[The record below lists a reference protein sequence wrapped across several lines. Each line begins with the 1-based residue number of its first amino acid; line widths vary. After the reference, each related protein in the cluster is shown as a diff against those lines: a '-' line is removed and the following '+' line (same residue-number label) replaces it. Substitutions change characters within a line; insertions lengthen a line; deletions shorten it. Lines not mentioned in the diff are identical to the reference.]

1 MPVESMTPRE
11 RWQAVLR
18 RQKPDRLPMDYT
30 ATPEADRK
38 LLAHVGCADAW
49 EMCAR
54 LHIDR
59 RVWVAPRYVG
69 PPPPEGCNEFGCR
82 FADIAHEGGAYSECV
97 GHPLADCA
105 SIGDIERTY
114 RWPTADDYDYLV
126 VRAQVRGHEPY
137 PVQGGGSEPFL
148 LYAELRGLQQAYR
161 DLIVHPDMVAYCLD
175 RLFDLAYERTRRIY
189 EQLPGRVDLSYI
201 AEDLGSQHDLLF
213 SPQTIRTV
221 LLPRMRRMV
230 ELAHQAG
237 VAAFCHSDGAIRKI
251 IPDLIAIG
259 MDVLNPIQWRCT
271 GMAREEL
278 KRDFGQQIVFHGAM
292 DNQQTLAFGSPDDV
306 RAEVLENI
314 RVLGADGGHIL
325 APCHNIQVVS
335 PPENIVAMYATG
347 YENGWCQ

>member
-30 ATPEADRK
+30 ATPEAERK
-38 LLAHVGCADAW
+38 LLTYLGCADAW
-49 EMCAR
+49 ELCAR
-54 LHIDR
+54 LHIDQ

-69 PPPPEGCNEFGCR
+69 PQPPEGCNEFGCR
-82 FADIAHEGGAYSECV
+82 FVDIAHEGGTYPECV
-97 GHPLADCA
+97 GHPLAGCSSVA
-105 SIGDIERTY
+105 EIERTY
-114 RWPTADDYDYLV
+114 RWPTPDDYDYSVLHD
-126 VRAQVRGHEPY
+126 QVRGKDQY
-137 PVQGGGSEPFL
+137 LVQGGGSEPFL
-148 LYAELRGLQQAYR
+148 VYAELRGLEQAYR

-201 AEDLGSQHDLLF
+201 AEDLGSQQDLLF
-213 SPQTIRTV
+213 APQTIRSV

-251 IPDLIAIG
+251 IPDLIEIG
-259 MDVLNPIQWRCT
+259 MDVLNPIQWRCA
-271 GMAREEL
+271 GMERAGL
-278 KRDFGQQIVFHGAM
+278 KRDFGARLVLHGAM

-306 RAEVLENI
+306 RNEVLENF
-314 RVLGADGGHIL
+314 RVLGAGGGYIL
-325 APCHNIQVVS
+325 APCHNLQVIS
-335 PPENIVAMYATG
+335 PPENIVAMYAAG
-347 YENGWCQ
+347 YDNGWS